1 MTPAD
6 DESAV
11 LENETAVEEKAKVDD
26 ESTVDDGIVNELA
39 VDDAL
44 DDGIDAV
51 DDAIAVDDAGIIC
64 KNGPVTEEEGACA
77 YELSPQHLTFPFVYN
92 AQACHP
98 PALIW
103 VNGPVTEE
111 GA

>member
-26 ESTVDDGIVNELA
+26 GIVNEPA

-51 DDAIAVDDAGIIC
+51 DDAIAAVDDAGIIC

-98 PALIW
+98 PPLIW